1 MDKKTSGLIKFVF
14 DYPFDLGIPSN
25 SYYPVTL
32 FPKKDAAL
40 VKIFRKEGIQSFD
53 KRYVQR
59 EKTGEISFIEKLH
72 FSDKNASIK
81 LVLENGG
88 VTQIVAGEGGHVI
101 YPWFFSEIEIVFI
114 IKDMF
119 FLHDDSAYNIV
130 FSRMYSFFNKFLS
143 AYRQT
148 SGVRNRFL
156 SIEDDF
162 SLYTLCYISEFSETE
177 KNNPTENLFK
187 LQEEQRKFIP
197 YPMRGDKSKKD
208 DVPLFRGRYTSVSKT
223 DIKEPMIDTSK
234 YESFLKCLSGSE
246 IRAYRRMLLSGLERI
261 SLSADYQAAI
271 VDFDTAVDMTVSF
284 HLRKFLK
291 DDGKND
297 QEITDLFE
305 DYKGEYATTIKRV
318 GQLEKYLLTN
328 ASKADKDGFL
338 RESDECKKWL
348 EIARKRRNAITHE
361 GKIFERKE
369 AEENF
374 QISQKFI
381 IFMESLCNQSAVR
394 LCGSL
399 MKLA

>member
-14 DYPFDLGIPSN
+14 DYPFDLGVSSN
-25 SYYPVTL
+25 FYYPVTL
-32 FPKKDAAL
+32 FPKKDVAL

-59 EKTGEISFIEKLH
+59 ERTGESSFLEKLH
-72 FSDKNASIK
+72 FSDKSAYLK

-101 YPWFFSEIEIVFI
+101 YPWFFSEIEIVFVTDDI
-114 IKDMF
+114 F
-119 FLHDDSAYNIV
+119 CLHDDSACNKA
-130 FSRMYSFFNKFLS
+130 FNRMYSFFNKFLS
-143 AYRQT
+143 AYRQIG
-148 SGVRNRFL
+148 SVRNRFL

-187 LQEEQRKFIP
+187 LQKERRKFIS
-197 YPMRGDKSKKD
+197 YPMRGDKSEKD
-208 DVPLFRGRYTSVSKT
+208 DSPLFRGRYASVSKT
-223 DIKEPMIDTSK
+223 DIKEPMIDISK

-246 IRAYRRMLLSGLERI
+246 IRPYRRMLLSGLERI

-305 DYKGEYATTIKRV
+305 DYKSEYSTTNKRV
-318 GQLEKYLLTN
+318 IQLEKCLITN
-328 ASKADKDGFL
+328 ALKAKKEGFL
-338 RESDECKKWL
+338 KESDECKRWR
-348 EIARKRRNAITHE
+348 EIARKRRNDVAHE

-369 AEENF
+369 VEESF
-374 QISQKFI
+374 SISQKFI
-381 IFMESLCNQSAVR
+381 IFIENICNQKNA
-394 LCGSL
+394 
-399 MKLA
+399 